1 MAVEAGRVIAFAVP
15 GDIETTTGG
24 YLYDRRLA
32 EALRARGLEVRHLR
46 LGDSFPHP
54 DARDMADALAQL
66 AALPRDCPALVDG
79 LAYGAL
85 DPEGLARLAAPMV
98 ALVHHPLALEPGLS
112 APQAQAMAARERA
125 NLAQARH
132 IVVTSG
138 HIGALLRETYG
149 VGPERI
155 SVALPGF
162 VAPSVRLV
170 PEMPPLILSVGLLA
184 RRKGH
189 DVLLRALARIT
200 DLAWRAVIV
209 GRLHEPETVA
219 ALHALRAD
227 LGLGDRVEIAGEI
240 SQPALDALY
249 GRATVFALATRYEGY
264 GIVFDEA
271 MGHGLPII
279 STQAGAVPETVA
291 PGAGILVPPEDDAAF
306 GVALRR
312 MLSEPQLR
320 AGCADTARRW
330 AAGLGDWAAAAQ
342 VVADAVGFQTSAE

>member
-1 MAVEAGRVIAFAVP
+1 MASEAGREMAFAVP
-15 GDIETTTGG
+15 GDPGLTTGG

-32 EALRARGLEVRHLR
+32 EALVVRGIKLRHLR

-66 AALPRDCPALVDG
+66 GALPRDCPALVDG

-85 DPEGLARLAAPMV
+85 APEGVARLAAPMV

-112 APQAQAMAARERA
+112 AAQAQAMAARERA
-125 NLAQARH
+125 NLSLARH

-138 HIGALLRETYG
+138 HIAGLLREAYG
-149 VGPERI
+149 VAPERI
-155 SVALPGF
+155 SVARPGF
-162 VAPSVRLV
+162 VAPRVTAV
-170 PEMPPLILSVGLLA
+170 PEVPPIILSVGLLA

-189 DVLLRALARIT
+189 DVLLRSLARIT
-200 DLAWRAVIV
+200 DLKWRTVIV

-227 LGLGDRVEIAGEI
+227 LGLVERVEIAGEI
-240 SQPALDALY
+240 TQTALEALY
-249 GRATVFALATRYEGY
+249 GRATLFALATRYEGY

-271 MGHGLPII
+271 MGHGLPIV

-306 GVALRR
+306 GAALRR
-312 MLSEPQLR
+312 MLSEPALR
-320 AGCADTARRW
+320 ASCADAARQA
-330 AAGLGDWAAAAQ
+330 AAGLGDWAASAQ
-342 VVADAVGFQTSAE
+342 VVADAVRVQTSAE

>member
-1 MAVEAGRVIAFAVP
+1 MAIEAGQVMAFAVP
-15 GDIETTTGG
+15 GDLETTTGG

-32 EALRARGLEVRHLR
+32 EALRARGLGVRHLR

-66 AALPRDCPALVDG
+66 GALPCDCPALVDG

-85 DPEGLARLAAPMV
+85 DPEGVARLSAPMV

-112 APQAQAMAARERA
+112 AAQAQAMAARERA

-138 HIGALLRETYG
+138 HIGGLLRETYG
-149 VGPERI
+149 VAPERI
-155 SVALPGF
+155 SVARPGF
-162 VAPSVRLV
+162 VAPNLRPV
-170 PEMPPLILSVGLLA
+170 PEVPPLILSVGLLA

-227 LGLGDRVEIAGEI
+227 LGLGDWVEIAGEI
-240 SQPALDALY
+240 SQPALEALY

-306 GVALRR
+306 GAALRR
-312 MLSEPQLR
+312 MLSEPQVYHFAETR
-320 AGCADTARRW
+320 IPRGRRDAGVR
-330 AAGLGDWAAAAQ
+330 
-342 VVADAVGFQTSAE
+342 

>member
-1 MAVEAGRVIAFAVP
+1 MAFAVP

-54 DARDMADALAQL
+54 TEQDMADALAQL
-66 AALPRDCPALVDG
+66 AALPCDCPALVDG

-85 DPEGLARLAAPMV
+85 DPEGVALLAAPMV

-112 APQAQAMAARERA
+112 VPQAQAMAARERA

-138 HIGALLRETYG
+138 HIGGLLRETYG

-155 SVALPGF
+155 SVARPGF
-162 VAPSVRLV
+162 VAPNLRPV
-170 PEMPPLILSVGLLA
+170 PEVPPLILSVGLLA

-189 DVLLRALARIT
+189 DVLLQALARVT

-209 GRLHEPETVA
+209 GRLHEPETVT

-227 LGLGDRVEIAGEI
+227 LGLAERVEIAGEI
-240 SQPALDALY
+240 TQSALEALY
-249 GRATVFALATRYEGY
+249 GRATLFALATRYEGY

-271 MGHGLPII
+271 MGHGLPIV
-279 STQAGAVPETVA
+279 STQAGAVPETVG
-291 PGAGILVPPEDDAAF
+291 PGAGMLVPPEDDAAF
-306 GVALRR
+306 GAALRR
-312 MLSEPQLR
+312 MLSEPALR
-320 AGCADTARRW
+320 AGCAGAARQA

-342 VVADAVGFQTSAE
+342 VVAGAVGFQTSAE

>member
-1 MAVEAGRVIAFAVP
+1 MAREAGRALAFAVP
-15 GDIETTTGG
+15 GDPELTTGG

-32 EALRARGLEVRHLR
+32 EALVARGIRLRHLR

-54 DARDMADALAQL
+54 DARDMADALAHL
-66 AALPRDCPALVDG
+66 GALPRDCPALVDG

-85 DPEGLARLAAPMV
+85 DPDGVARLAAPMV

-125 NLAQARH
+125 NLSRARH

-138 HIGALLRETYG
+138 HIAGLLQETYG
-149 VGPERI
+149 VAPERI
-155 SVALPGF
+155 SVARPGF
-162 VAPSVRLV
+162 VAPNLRPV
-170 PEMPPLILSVGLLA
+170 PEVPPLVLSVGLLA

-200 DLAWRAVIV
+200 DLDWRAVIV

-219 ALHALRAD
+219 ALHALRAEM
-227 LGLGDRVEIAGEI
+227 GLAERVEIAGEI
-240 SQPALDALY
+240 SQPALEALY
-249 GRATVFALATRYEGY
+249 GRATLFALATRYEGY

-279 STQAGAVPETVA
+279 STLAGAVPETVA

-306 GVALRR
+306 GEALRR
-312 MLSEPQLR
+312 MLNEPALR
-320 AGCADTARRW
+320 AGCASAARQ
-330 AAGLGDWAAAAQ
+330 AAAALGDWAAAAQ
-342 VVADAVGFQTSAE
+342 VVADAVRVHTSAE